1 MFFVTLPLRFQ
12 EVWEA
17 FRGMA
22 ISFAGK
28 RDFTINPP
36 AAVAAV
42 LVLFWGTVAILW
54 WRFF

>member
-1 MFFVTLPLRFQ
+1 MESGIV
-12 EVWEA
+12 
-17 FRGMA
+17 
-22 ISFAGK
+22 GK
-28 RDFTINPP
+28 RDFVINPP

>member
-54 WRFF
+54 WRFS